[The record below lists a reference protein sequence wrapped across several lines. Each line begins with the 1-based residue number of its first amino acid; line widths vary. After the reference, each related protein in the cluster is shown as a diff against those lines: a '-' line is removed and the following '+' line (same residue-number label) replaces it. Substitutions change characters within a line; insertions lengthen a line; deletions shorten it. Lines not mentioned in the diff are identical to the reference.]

1 LNQAKII
8 MPRMGTSV
16 HEGTIVQWLKE
27 EGEPLKK
34 GDPLLL
40 AESEKVE
47 FEVESPYG
55 GRLMKIL
62 VPADTSVPVG
72 EALAVVET
80 EDAISSDVEEAPGAE
95 SSSLPA
101 SSSSVSDRRA
111 VPPEKERAG
120 TFLSP
125 RVRRMA
131 RDHGVALDEVAG
143 IAGTGQGGR
152 VTKSDFEAYLASR
165 RGNGADI
172 RGGIARASGIQAIPQ
187 PENTDAVP
195 LTPLRKR
202 LARRLSAS
210 VREIPQFTTFDEA
223 DVTEIVE
230 YRKSNGESCFAR
242 KGIHLTYTHFLSWAA
257 LRAIEHIEFRSLN
270 ALFGG
275 DVIYHF
281 RNVHLGIAVAV
292 ADGLLVPVIREAEK
306 LSFEE
311 LARQI
316 QDLADQA
323 RQGTLSPEDVTGSTF
338 TISNAGA
345 AGSIY
350 ATPIINPPEA
360 AILGVG
366 TIRKRVV
373 ASEDG
378 SFGVR
383 DRMGIS
389 LSVDHRM
396 VDGMLAATYNRVV
409 CRNMETFDFSV
420 LD

>member
-1 LNQAKII
+1 
-8 MPRMGTSV
+8 MGTSV

-34 GDPLLL
+34 GDALLL

-47 FEVESPYG
+47 FEVESPYS

-62 VPADTSVPVG
+62 VPADSSVPVG

-80 EDAISSDVEEAPGAE
+80 EDAVSADAQEAQGAA
-95 SSSLPA
+95 SPPSPA
-101 SSSSVSDRRA
+101 SSSSVPDRRA
-111 VPPEKERAG
+111 VPSEKGGPG
-120 TFLSP
+120 TLLSP

-131 RDHGVALDEVAG
+131 KDYGVALEEVAG

-152 VTKSDFEAYLASR
+152 LTKSDFEAYLASR
-165 RGNGADI
+165 KGNGADL
-172 RGGIARASGIQAIPQ
+172 RGGVASSGGNRVLPQ
-187 PENTDAVP
+187 PENTDVVP

-210 VREIPQFTTFDEA
+210 VHEIPQFTTFDEA

-230 YRKSNGESCFAR
+230 YRKGKGESTFAR

-292 ADGLLVPVIREAEK
+292 PDGLLVPVIRGAEK
-306 LSFEE
+306 LSFDE

-373 ASEDG
+373 LLEDG
-378 SFGVR
+378 SIGVR

-396 VDGMLAATYNRVV
+396 VDGMLAATFNRVV
-409 CRNMETFDFSV
+409 CKNMDTFDFSV
-420 LD
+420 LE